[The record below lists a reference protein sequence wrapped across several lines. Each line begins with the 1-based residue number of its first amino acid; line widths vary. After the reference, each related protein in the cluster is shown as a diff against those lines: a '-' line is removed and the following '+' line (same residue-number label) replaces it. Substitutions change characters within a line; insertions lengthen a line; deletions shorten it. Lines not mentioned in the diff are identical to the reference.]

1 MGAGNSRQ
9 RGGIY
14 SDCKRAIFNPPTS
27 ALEREVLFARIRT
40 YSVRIQYISW
50 NIAATVLLYLFPD
63 SLLNQY
69 IIHDKIYYNIIF
81 HALQFIAILTYFL
94 TSFMDPGYVPLPK
107 HNEILSPDDDADNR
121 ENRVFINMNTIDPW
135 NRNIVID
142 PDSAPSNFCWRC
154 KFVRPIRSK
163 HCYDCDRC

>member
-1 MGAGNSRQ
+1 MGCCDSRNS
-9 RGGIY
+9 GGIY

-69 IIHDKIYYNIIF
+69 IIHDKIYYNVIF
-81 HALQFIAILTYFL
+81 HSLQLIAICTYFL
-94 TSFMDPGYVPLPK
+94 TSFIDPGYVPLPEK
-107 HNEILSPDDDADNR
+107 NAILSPDHEEDNR
-121 ENRVFINMNTIDPW
+121 YHHLQ
-135 NRNIVID
+135 NIYIHILAHY
-142 PDSAPSNFCWRC
+142 PCTNL
-154 KFVRPIRSK
+154 
-163 HCYDCDRC
+163 

>member
-1 MGAGNSRQ
+1 MGNSASRH

-69 IIHDKIYYNIIF
+69 IIHDKVYYNIIF
-81 HALQFIAILTYFL
+81 HCIQLFAIITYFI

-107 HNEILSPDDDADNR
+107 NNAILSPQD
-121 ENRVFINMNTIDPW
+121 EQEEDP
-135 NRNIVID
+135 R
-142 PDSAPSNFCWRC
+142 
-154 KFVRPIRSK
+154 
-163 HCYDCDRC
+163 Y